1 VSAAFELV
9 SDWQLAAPIAEVW
22 SAIHEAETWP
32 RWWRYV
38 QDVQPLQAGD
48 ADGVGAVRRF
58 RWSSRLP
65 YGLQFDV
72 QVIESVR
79 ERRLRG
85 RASGQLEGEGLW
97 ELAPEAQAT
106 RVRYTWRV
114 DLNKPWMQRIAPLAA
129 PVFRWNHNGVM
140 AAGAEGL
147 ARHLGARLI
156 SRR

>member
-1 VSAAFELV
+1 MRAFELV
-9 SDWQLAAPIAEVW
+9 SDWQLTAPIADVW
-22 SAIHEAETWP
+22 SAIQEAESWP

-38 QDVQPLQAGD
+38 QDVQPLRAGD

-72 QVIESVR
+72 QVVESVR

-97 ELAPEAQAT
+97 ELAPGAGGT

-114 DLNKPWMQRIAPLAA
+114 DLNKPWMQRIDQ
-129 PVFRWNHNGVM
+129 
-140 AAGAEGL
+140 
-147 ARHLGARLI
+147 
-156 SRR
+156 